1 MRTLRGI
8 AGNVKGRGVCFDF
21 FLGWEYVSGYGINS
35 QSGVCP
41 VVPNPCAN
49 SCTSSRM
56 CMVGTTLLEGFRL
69 VSNDCLPSGA
79 MKRFVPCCFWFR
91 SGVVAQAPKVGIF
104 CGGVMLLLAA
114 TCCHFLLSFF
124 TSSLTSFQAVGSLIF
139 ESFTTLVGEH
149 WFRHSENRH
158 LILLAVLQTISKLSW
173 QPLNSQKNDVQHQL
187 SRYGPDSRRSS
198 HDLLH
203 PLHQVAGRNH
213 TNVISTI
220 PRF

>member
-1 MRTLRGI
+1 
-8 AGNVKGRGVCFDF
+8 
-21 FLGWEYVSGYGINS
+21 
-35 QSGVCP
+35 
-41 VVPNPCAN
+41 
-49 SCTSSRM
+49 
-56 CMVGTTLLEGFRL
+56 
-69 VSNDCLPSGA
+69 
-79 MKRFVPCCFWFR
+79 
-91 SGVVAQAPKVGIF
+91 
-104 CGGVMLLLAA
+104 
-114 TCCHFLLSFF
+114 
-124 TSSLTSFQAVGSLIF
+124 
-139 ESFTTLVGEH
+139 
-149 WFRHSENRH
+149 